1 MASQEKFIF
10 LAGDFT
16 VLHRDP
22 AGPHKFY
29 TASNTGFEPGNFCSN
44 ECTTSRK
51 TKQIEH
57 ARTLQFEHYKNV
69 AIRTQ
74 LTLAQK
80 ISWLN

>member
-1 MASQEKFIF
+1 MTRLVLISFTLQVIPDLNPEISVPMSAPFLEK
-10 LAGDFT
+10 
-16 VLHRDP
+16 R
-22 AGPHKFY
+22 
-29 TASNTGFEPGNFCSN
+29 
-44 ECTTSRK
+44 
-51 TKQIEH
+51 KQIDH